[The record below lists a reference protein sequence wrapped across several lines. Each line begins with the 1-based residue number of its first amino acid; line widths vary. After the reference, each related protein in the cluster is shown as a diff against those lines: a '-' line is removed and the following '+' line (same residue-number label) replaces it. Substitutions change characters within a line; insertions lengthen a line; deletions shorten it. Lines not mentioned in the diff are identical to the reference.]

1 MDRVASLIRE
11 EVSTIIQRELTVTGY
26 GFITVMEVKV
36 TPDLKIAKVYVSIFG
51 NAEMRE
57 KTLAMLN
64 VQKGHIRSLLGGHIR
79 LKFTPAIQF
88 HLDDTLDRVERIND
102 LIKKTHD
109 NGPSSEGDGDNSDR
123 SQ

>member
-1 MDRVASLIRE
+1 MTVRMDRVASLIRE
-11 EVSTIIQRELTVTGY
+11 EVSIILQRELTEPGY

-51 NAEMRE
+51 NAEIRE
-57 KTLAMLN
+57 KTMAMLQN
-64 VQKGHIRSLLGGHIR
+64 KKPYIRSLLGGHIR

-88 HLDDTLDRVERIND
+88 FLDDTLDRVERIND

-109 NGPSSEGDGDNSDR
+109 NGSPGGA
-123 SQ
+123 